1 MCEFLNFLRGVGGA
15 RIHTPFFDSTI
26 KYLHSHQQWGKP
38 PSMNEPSLQKTV
50 SPPKHKPSMWT
61 DLGPVIAY
69 VAVFNI
75 ARRMID
81 KQAEFNL
88 FGMGV
93 PGEDAPLYIG
103 TIVFAVAIIIAVI
116 YSKIKTGKVS
126 VMLWV
131 TAIIVLGTAAITL
144 GLKSPTVFKM
154 KPTAINLLF
163 GLTILGSLAIGKN
176 VFRQLFAN
184 IYTLPDQ
191 VWRTFAFRWGVFFL
205 FLAGVNEFIWRNFS
219 VDFWS
224 NFKLVGVLPITF
236 LFILLNMPLLMKH
249 MPDLGEKPPK
259 SKEE

>member
-1 MCEFLNFLRGVGGA
+1 MTNPR
-15 RIHTPFFDSTI
+15 P
-26 KYLHSHQQWGKP
+26 
-38 PSMNEPSLQKTV
+38 QKTETT
-50 SPPKHKPSMWT
+50 PKHKPSMWT

-69 VAVFNI
+69 VVVFNI
-75 ARRMID
+75 ARKMID
-81 KQAEFNL
+81 KTAEFNL
-88 FGMGV
+88 LGMSV

-103 TIVFAVAIIIAVI
+103 TLVFATAIIIAVV
-116 YSKIKTGKVS
+116 YSKLKTGKVS

-131 TAIIVLGTAAITL
+131 TAVIVLGTAAITL

-176 VFRQLFAN
+176 VFQTLFAN
-184 IYTLPDQ
+184 VYTLPDK
-191 VWRTFAFRWGVFFL
+191 VWRTFAFRWGIFFL

-249 MPDLGEKPPK
+249 MPDMAPKPK
-259 SKEE
+259 QE

>member
-1 MCEFLNFLRGVGGA
+1 MIE
-15 RIHTPFFDSTI
+15 T
-26 KYLHSHQQWGKP
+26 P
-38 PSMNEPSLQKTV
+38 PS
-50 SPPKHKPSMWT
+50 PKPQSSMWT

-69 VAVFNI
+69 VIVFNI

-81 KQAEFNL
+81 KGAEFNL
-88 FGMGV
+88 LGMTV

-103 TIVFAVAIIIAVI
+103 TLVFALAIIIAVI
-116 YSKIKTGKVS
+116 YSKLKTGKVS

-163 GLTILGSLAIGKN
+163 GITILGSLAIGKN
-176 VFRQLFAN
+176 VFRQLFASVYN
-184 IYTLPDQ
+184 LPDK
-191 VWRTFAFRWGVFFL
+191 VWRVFAFRWGLFFL

-249 MPDLGEKPPK
+249 MPDMATTPAKE
-259 SKEE
+259 KEE